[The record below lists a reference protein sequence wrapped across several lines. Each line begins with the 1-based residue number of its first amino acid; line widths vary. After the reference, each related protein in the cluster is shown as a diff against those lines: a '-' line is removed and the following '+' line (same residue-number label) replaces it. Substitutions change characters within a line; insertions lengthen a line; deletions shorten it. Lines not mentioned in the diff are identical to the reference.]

1 MQMRM
6 MDQILAP
13 RVENGEETDFGAE
26 MLRIGGDKPQCLCSD
41 MEENAVDGSLVL
53 QGDGGNL
60 FRHCKNNVESKGRSE
75 APTDDPESI
84 RPAPTTGT
92 LDSDDRRTS
101 YTRCEDGRTD
111 HTSQRDRRE
120 RPCGTARSL

>member
-60 FRHCKNNVESKGRSE
+60 FRHCKNNVKVRDAQKLRLTILNPFGPRQRLALWTVTIAAGNGEI
-75 APTDDPESI
+75 SI
-84 RPAPTTGT
+84 TC
-92 LDSDDRRTS
+92 L
-101 YTRCEDGRTD
+101 
-111 HTSQRDRRE
+111 RRE
-120 RPCGTARSL
+120 CLNHLIVLNDSHC